1 MKAKPEGYPT
11 SLKLFLGI
19 FLAICALATTAY
31 ARPFYTGTFKLTTQV
46 HWSNRVLDP
55 GTYSVTL
62 SQVGES
68 TRTITIREMPSGKV
82 ILSEV
87 TPMDTDVDTTD
98 SKIFISTHGTRRS
111 VVSVKLAGIGEVYGR
126 SIHDTESRGAAQE
139 AAKVETI
146 PVQWASN

>member
-1 MKAKPEGYPT
+1 MKTNSAGYPT

-31 ARPFYTGTFKLTTQV
+31 ARPFYNGTFKLTNQV
-46 HWSNRVLDP
+46 HWSNRVLNP

-62 SQVGES
+62 DQVGIS
-68 TRTITIREMPSGKV
+68 TRTITIRDMSTGKIV
-82 ILSEV
+82 LCEV

-98 SKIFISTHGTRRS
+98 SKIFLSTHGTRRS

-126 SIHDTESRGAAQE
+126 SIHDTESRGASQETAQ
-139 AAKVETI
+139 VETI
-146 PVQWASN
+146 PVQWANK